1 MNQRICFIGA
11 GNMAA
16 SLIGGLLAQDYPA
29 NLLSAS
35 DPDAQQRATLQASLS
50 HPISLLGD
58 NISAVSKADIV
69 VLAVKPQIMG
79 LVGKQLKASLSD
91 SKALFIS
98 IAAGITLDNLADF
111 LGDHLAIVRS
121 MPNTPA
127 LVQKGAI
134 GLYANTA
141 VSNQQR
147 QATELIV
154 NAVGKSW
161 WLPKESDLD
170 AVTALSGSGPA
181 YYFLVMEAMI
191 EAGINMGL
199 DPLTAK
205 QMTLSTAEG
214 AAAMALLDDTDVD
227 ELRRR
232 VTSPGGTTEAALQSF
247 ANNDLKG
254 IFASALKAAQQRS
267 IELAKNN

>member
-16 SLIGGLLAQDYPA
+16 SLLGGLLAQNYPA

-35 DPDAQQRATLQASLS
+35 DPDAEQRAALQASLNQ
-50 HPISLLGD
+50 PIDLQEN
-58 NISAVSKADIV
+58 NIAAVGSADII
-69 VLAVKPQIMG
+69 VLAVKPQIMA
-79 LVGKQLKASLSD
+79 LVGKQLRPSLSN
-91 SKALFIS
+91 SKALLIS

-111 LGDHLAIVRS
+111 FGDHLAIVRS

-134 GLYANTA
+134 GLYANSA
-141 VSNQQR
+141 VSDEQR

-161 WLPKESDLD
+161 WLPKETDLD

-181 YYFLVMEAMI
+181 YFFLVMEAMI
-191 EAGINMGL
+191 EAAINMGL
-199 DPLTAK
+199 DPQTAK

-214 AAAMALLDDTDVD
+214 AATMALLGDTDVD

-247 ANNDLKG
+247 ARDDLKG
-254 IFASALKAAQQRS
+254 IFATALKAAQKRS
-267 IELAKNN
+267 IELANNN